1 MPSHPS
7 RFAPAQ
13 LQPAGVDRVATLLAV
28 AELAA
33 VCSACERCELARS
46 RQQVVVGRG
55 NPAARLLVIGE
66 APGAEEDAQGQPFVG
81 RAGRL
86 LEQLLAEAGLDSRR
100 DLYIANVIKCRPPG
114 NRKPSRTELAAC
126 RPWLDQQI
134 ALIQPEL
141 IVLLGATALEALLGI
156 KGGITKLRG
165 QWLQLDGSPLPV
177 DQLQREVNQNSLS
190 PSRLSSI
197 TLMPLLH
204 PSYLLRYPSECDGSP
219 RWQTRADLRAVRQH
233 LDRLTIATA

>member
-100 DLYIANVIKCRPPG
+100 DLYIVNMIKCRPPG
-114 NRKPSRTELAAC
+114 KR
-126 RPWLDQQI
+126 
-134 ALIQPEL
+134 
-141 IVLLGATALEALLGI
+141 
-156 KGGITKLRG
+156 
-165 QWLQLDGSPLPV
+165 
-177 DQLQREVNQNSLS
+177 
-190 PSRLSSI
+190 
-197 TLMPLLH
+197 
-204 PSYLLRYPSECDGSP
+204 
-219 RWQTRADLRAVRQH
+219 
-233 LDRLTIATA
+233 